1 MYYTTTTAPDGMLER
16 YAYQVI
22 NGQRRQVSYECFWP
36 EKVTE
41 KSMRAEIENKY
52 GEGLV
57 KQLEQRTYRNGG
69 CCVILAVAYATD
81 QDPRDVQRVAF
92 ENNFQLSKAEAKRR
106 RASWDGG
113 GVWTGTHMDKRSLE
127 AMCGKSLERVNLGK
141 TVGQALKANK
151 SGTYIVSTRDHA
163 FVIEDG
169 CVIDQRKGRN
179 QMRRRITQAYKVS

>member
-1 MYYTTTTAPDGMLER
+1 MYYTTITAEDGTTQR
-16 YAYQVI
+16 YGYQVV

-36 EKVTE
+36 EKVTQ
-41 KSMRAEIENKY
+41 KSMRDQIENKY

-57 KQLEQRTYRNGG
+57 TQLEQRTYRNGG

-92 ENNFQLSKAEAKRR
+92 AHNLQLTKAEASRR
-106 RASWDGG
+106 RRSYER
-113 GVWTGTHMDKRSLE
+113 VWTGTKMGQTSLE
-127 AMCGKSLERVNLGK
+127 TMCGKDLERVNLGK

-151 SGTYIVSTRDHA
+151 SGTYIVSTKGHA
-163 FVIEDG
+163 FVIQDG
-169 CVIDQRKGRN
+169 CVIDQSKGRN